1 MEETVCRKEYSIG
14 TKPRGGDRP
23 ALIRDDMLKECT
35 ASCNPNPF
43 KIVVGPGFILL
54 TPEAI
59 EHQYREIRRIFFAGF
74 DTYEE
79 WKLVPG
85 YSHIYLAGINYNAK
99 AIMYSVDLCGRPI
112 LILNEVLI
120 HELCHAELG
129 PGGGDHGKRWR
140 NRMEKAAQVADAI
153 RYVELAQELREDRDL
168 YDPDSDFYEP
178 PMNAATCYEAIRRMV
193 REQPP
198 DWSFEDVMYW
208 VGRDFYEPD
217 DQLIKKF
224 KKCRQVFEKAKM
236 QVRHVASVPDERQ
249 G

>member
-1 MEETVCRKEYSIG
+1 
-14 TKPRGGDRP
+14 
-23 ALIRDDMLKECT
+23 
-35 ASCNPNPF
+35 
-43 KIVVGPGFILL
+43 
-54 TPEAI
+54 
-59 EHQYREIRRIFFAGF
+59 
-74 DTYEE
+74 
-79 WKLVPG
+79 
-85 YSHIYLAGINYNAK
+85 
-99 AIMYSVDLCGRPI
+99 
-112 LILNEVLI
+112 
-120 HELCHAELG
+120 
-129 PGGGDHGKRWR
+129 
-140 NRMEKAAQVADAI
+140 MEKAAQVADAI
-153 RYVELAQELREDRDL
+153 RYVELAQELREDRDR